1 MTGSGMTG
9 SAPIEVTLPG
19 FADPV
24 GQAQASFRAVLD
36 AMARP
41 GTLVRVGDEL
51 VAPAPLDPA
60 TGAVLLT
67 LVDHDTLLWL
77 DMARFA
83 ARDTGAARDWIAFH
97 CGAGFA
103 DGPAAADF
111 ALALALPDLA
121 TLSPGTHEQ
130 PETAATL
137 ILQVGSLTEG
147 ARYRLRGPGL
157 RTSSTL
163 AVSGLPVEFV
173 EVWQRNRGGFPLG
186 VDVLLCAGTTLAAL
200 PRSVTVE
207 AD

>member
-1 MTGSGMTG
+1 MMTAGT
-9 SAPIEVTLPG
+9 PIDITLPG

-24 GQAQASFRAVLD
+24 GQGQASFRAVLD

-41 GTLVRVGDEL
+41 GTLVSVGQGL

-67 LVDHDTLLWL
+67 LVDHDISLWL
-77 DMARFA
+77 DAES
-83 ARDTGAARDWIAFH
+83 GLARDWIAFH
-97 CGAGFA
+97 CGAGFTDVSA
-103 DGPAAADF
+103 QAGF

-130 PETAATL
+130 PESAATL

-147 ARYRLRGPGL
+147 ACYRLRGPGL
-157 RTSSTL
+157 RTSNTL
-163 AVSGLPVEFV
+163 AVSGLPADFV
-173 EVWQRNRGGFPLG
+173 EIWQRNRAGFPLG
-186 VDVLLCAGTTLAAL
+186 VDLLLCAGATLAAL

>member
-1 MTGSGMTG
+1 MTGG
-9 SAPIEVTLPG
+9 AHVDVTLPG

-41 GTLVRVGDEL
+41 GTLMQVGHGL
-51 VAPAPLDPA
+51 TPPAPLCPA
-60 TGAVLLT
+60 TAAVLLT
-67 LVDHDTLLWL
+67 LVDHDTPLWL
-77 DMARFA
+77 DA
-83 ARDTGAARDWIAFH
+83 AAVAARDWIAFH
-97 CGAGFA
+97 CGAGFTDVSA
-103 DGPAAADF
+103 QADF

-121 TLSPGTHEQ
+121 NLSPGTHEQ

-147 ARYRLRGPGL
+147 ARYRLHGPGL
-157 RTSSTL
+157 RATKTL
-163 AVSGLPVEFV
+163 AVSGLPADFAEI
-173 EVWQRNRGGFPLG
+173 WQRNRAGFPLG
-186 VDVLLCAGTTLAAL
+186 VDLMLCAGTTLTAL

>member
-1 MTGSGMTG
+1 MTGSTH
-9 SAPIEVTLPG
+9 IDVTLPG

-41 GTLVRVGDEL
+41 GTLVRVGDGL
-51 VAPAPLDPA
+51 TPPPPLDPA

-67 LVDHDTLLWL
+67 LVDHDTPLWL
-77 DMARFA
+77 DA
-83 ARDTGAARDWIAFH
+83 ASATARDWIAFH
-97 CGAGFA
+97 CGARFTDA
-103 DGPAAADF
+103 PAAAAF
-111 ALALALPDLA
+111 ALALALPDLM

-130 PETAATL
+130 PEAAATL

-147 ARYRLRGPGL
+147 TRYRLRGPGL
-157 RTSSTL
+157 RGTSTL
-163 AVSGLPVEFV
+163 LVRGLPDDFV
-173 EVWQRNRGGFPLG
+173 AIWQRNRGGFPLG
-186 VDVLLCAGTTLAAL
+186 VDLVLCAGTMLAAL

>member
-1 MTGSGMTG
+1 MTGGM
-9 SAPIEVTLPG
+9 PIDVTLPG

-41 GTLVRVGDEL
+41 GTLVQAGQGL
-51 VAPAPLDPA
+51 IPPAPLDPA

-67 LVDHDTLLWL
+67 LVDHETSVWL
-77 DMARFA
+77 DTASA
-83 ARDTGAARDWIAFH
+83 GARDWIAFH
-97 CGAGFA
+97 CGAGFTDA
-103 DGPAAADF
+103 WPQADF
-111 ALALALPDLA
+111 ALALALPDLT

-157 RTSSTL
+157 RAINTL
-163 AVSGLPVEFV
+163 LVSGLPADFV
-173 EVWQRNRGGFPLG
+173 EIWQRNRAGFPLG
-186 VDVLLCAGTTLAAL
+186 VDLVLCAGTTLAAL

-207 AD
+207 AG

>member
-1 MTGSGMTG
+1 MMTAGT
-9 SAPIEVTLPG
+9 PIDVTLPG

-24 GQAQASFRAVLD
+24 GQAQASFRAVLE

-41 GTLVRVGDEL
+41 GTLLPAGQGL
-51 VAPAPLDPA
+51 VPPAPLDPA

-67 LVDHDTLLWL
+67 LVDHDTPVWL
-77 DMARFA
+77 DA
-83 ARDTGAARDWIAFH
+83 ASEPARDWIAFH

-103 DGPAAADF
+103 SVSAQAGF

-147 ARYRLRGPGL
+147 ARYRLSGPGL
-157 RTSSTL
+157 RATKTL
-163 AVSGLPVEFV
+163 AVSGLPAEFV
-173 EVWQRNRGGFPLG
+173 EIWQRNREGFPLG
-186 VDVLLCAGTTLAAL
+186 VDLVLCAGETLAAL

-207 AD
+207 AG